1 MGKLKETSK
10 SDIKL
15 LYQLMKDVHQ
25 IFENN
30 NIEYWADG
38 GTLLGAVRH
47 KGIIPWDDDLD
58 IGMMNKEYRKLK
70 KLKATFDKC
79 GYKLVKHWLGYKI
92 CYKNRENIDD
102 FNYSYP
108 FLDIVSYKKTG
119 IKIVPSLKDV
129 RDSWPKYYFTVNDLK
144 PLKLYNFG
152 DFQVYGPNIP
162 KPYFIRAYGTDWN
175 KIAYRQY
182 DHKNEE
188 EVESIKV
195 KLTPKMKQPA
205 KPIKT
210 KNRQC
215 VKNAK

>member
-1 MGKLKETSK
+1 MGKLKETNK

-30 NIEYWADG
+30 NVKYWVES

-58 IGMMNKEYRKLK
+58 IGMINTEYNKLK
-70 KLKATFDKC
+70 KLRPILDKC
-79 GYKLVKHWLGYKI
+79 GYRLVKHWIGYKI
-92 CYKNRENIDD
+92 CYKNRKNIED
-102 FNYSYP
+102 FDYSYP
-108 FLDIVSYKKTG
+108 FLDIISYKKTG
-119 IKIVPSLKDV
+119 TKLVASLKDV
-129 RDSWPKYYFTVNDLK
+129 RDTWPKYYFALK
-144 PLKLYNFG
+144 DQYPLKLYKFG
-152 DFQVYGPNIP
+152 DFKVYGPHTP
-162 KPYFIRAYGTDWN
+162 ESFFIRAYGKDWN
-175 KIAYRQY
+175 EVAYREY

-195 KLTPKMKQPA
+195 KLTPKMKQSA

-215 VKNAK
+215 VKNTK

>member
-1 MGKLKETSK
+1 MSGLKKTEKPYIT
-10 SDIKL
+10 L

-58 IGMMNKEYRKLK
+58 IGMMNTEYRKLK
-70 KLKATFDKC
+70 KLKSTLNKC
-79 GYKLVKHWLGYKI
+79 GYRLVKHWLGYKI

-102 FNYSYP
+102 FDYSYP

-119 IKIVPSLKDV
+119 SKIVPSLKDV
-129 RDSWPKYYFTVNDLK
+129 RNSWPKYYFTVKDLK
-144 PLKLYNFG
+144 PLQLYKFG
-152 DFQVYGPNIP
+152 DFKVYGPNIP
-162 KPYFIRAYGTDWN
+162 KPYFIRAYEKNWN